1 MKKLKYLVIFILSIG
16 IFNSCL
22 DDDDM
27 NLDLND
33 DGYNLAGFEG
43 ASTTVAGI
51 TDGSEYTF
59 ELKVKLV
66 GPTSMD
72 VTNDITL
79 TIGAHESSTA
89 IEGTHFRIDNPTVT
103 LAASNNH
110 LAHVEFTMLTEGL
123 VAPLDEVP
131 VLVLEA
137 VSATGDPTVVN
148 NGKTITVNLNY
159 ACFSNLAGTYD
170 ATMIKTDYD
179 GSQSV
184 IYFTDVITETGV
196 GTYRTTEVGHW
207 IGGLGVGT
215 PGFTFTDVC
224 GQLSIPGQYLVD
236 YYGNW
241 VEGTEYGSVDPVT
254 GDLHMVYGI
263 CYPQGSDNC
272 RFYDVTYVKQ

>member
-1 MKKLKYLVIFILSIG
+1 MKKLNYIIIFILSLG
-16 IFNSCL
+16 MFNSCL

-43 ASTTVAGI
+43 ACTTVAGI

-66 GPTSMD
+66 GPTSMN

-103 LAASNNH
+103 LEASNNH
-110 LAHVEFTMLTEGL
+110 LGHVEFTMLTKGL

-137 VSATGDPTVVN
+137 VNATGDPTVVN
-148 NGKTITVNLNY
+148 NGKTMTVSLNY
-159 ACFSNLAGTYD
+159 ACFSNLEGTYD
-170 ATMIKTDYD
+170 VTMVRTHYD
-179 GSQSV
+179 GSV
-184 IYFTDVITETGV
+184 KTYTWTEYITETGV
-196 GTYRTTEVGHW
+196 GEYRTSEVGHW

-215 PGFTFTDVC
+215 PGFTFYDVC
-224 GQLSIPGQYLVD
+224 NVITIPGQNLVE
-236 YYGNW
+236 YYSNW
-241 VEGTEYGSVDPVT
+241 VEGTDFGSVDPAT
-254 GDLHMVYGI
+254 GNLHMEYSICADYG
-263 CYPQGSDNC
+263 CY
-272 RFYDVTYVKQ
+272 TYVCDYIKQ